1 MELDFALINEAGKYS
16 DWHVNIAN
24 PSKTVL
30 FPGPIQLPEKL
41 VPVAVKLAEAIKEAA
56 AQTRRDRFVVQIVGS
71 DPCLEIRF
79 RAQHMTEGRYAARTL
94 PKRTPPLDKLGFGA
108 YAELEFMSDALKD
121 TGGLVL
127 VAGATGSGK
136 TTTISSIVSSRLSKY
151 GGYAIAVEDPPEFP
165 LEGFHGQGYCESM
178 DASDRG
184 YTSTLVDAL
193 RCFPSGNPAMLL
205 YGEVREAPAASELL
219 RVGIDGHLVFSTV
232 HAKDIQTAL
241 MRLISL
247 AEKDGETDPYGL
259 LASSL
264 KIIAH
269 QRIVQGPD
277 GNAVRQMKLLN
288 IGDIEAAMIREKN
301 IQGLADRAGQQQRL
315 TKSHRPG

>member
-1 MELDFALINEAGKYS
+1 MEMDTFLATEAALYS
-16 DWHVNIAN
+16 DWHVNLAN
-24 PSKTVL
+24 PNKTVL
-30 FPGPIQLPEKL
+30 FPGPVPLPEKL
-41 VPVAVKLAEAIKEAA
+41 APFAAMLAEAIQKAA
-56 AQTRRDRFVVQIVGS
+56 AQTGRDRFVV
-71 DPCLEIRF
+71 PCSGIRF

-94 PKRTPPLDKLGFGA
+94 PKNTPPLQKLGFGA

-165 LEGFHGQGYCESM
+165 LEGFHGDGYCESM
-178 DASDRG
+178 DASSRG

-277 GNAVRQMKLLN
+277 GHPVRQMKLVK
-288 IGDIEAAMIREKN
+288 IGDNEAAMIRDKN
-301 IQGLADRAGQQQRL
+301 ILGLSDRAGQQQRL
-315 TKSHRPG
+315 MQNQRQG

>member
-1 MELDFALINEAGKYS
+1 MELEFLAVEAGQYS

-30 FPGPIQLPEKL
+30 FPGPVPLPEKL
-41 VPVAVKLAEAIKEAA
+41 VPFAAALADAIKEAA
-56 AQTRRDRFVVQIVGS
+56 AQTGRDRFVV
-71 DPCLEIRF
+71 PCLGIRF

-94 PKRTPPLDKLGFGA
+94 PKRTPPLQQLGFGA

-121 TGGLVL
+121 TGGLVI

-165 LEGFHGQGYCESM
+165 LEGFHGEGYCESM
-178 DASDRG
+178 DASGRG

-277 GNAVRQMKLLN
+277 GHPVRQMKLVK
-288 IGDIEAAMIREKN
+288 IGDNEAAMIREKN
-301 IQGLADRAGQQQRL
+301 ILGLTDRANQQQRL
-315 TKSHRPG
+315 MQNNRQG

>member
-1 MELDFALINEAGKYS
+1 MELEFALIDEAGKYS

-30 FPGPIQLPEKL
+30 FPGPVQLPEKL
-41 VPVAVKLAEAIKEAA
+41 VPVAAQLAEAIKEAA
-56 AQTRRDRFVVQIVGS
+56 AQTGRDRFVVQIGS
-71 DPCLEIRF
+71 EHCLGIRF

-205 YGEVREAPAASELL
+205 YGEVREAQAASELL

-232 HAKDIQTAL
+232 HAKDIETSL

-277 GNAVRQMKLLN
+277 GHPVRQMKLVKV
-288 IGDIEAAMIREKN
+288 GDIEAAMIRDKN
-301 IQGLADRAGQQQRL
+301 IKGLAERSGQQQRL
-315 TKSHRPG
+315 MQGHRQG